1 MWRFVLVLLAGCAG
15 FVDRQAASTTLRLLD
30 RSQVAA
36 ARVGDVELARDAMAG
51 GIVQLAAFA
60 LAYPDEP
67 RFAELH
73 ADAVCDY
80 ATAFVFDDWEDASLA
95 GRADDARAAA
105 DRLRELLPECIALES
120 ARLPRGW
127 TPATLRPADVPAALA
142 IARARA
148 VELALAPMA
157 GIAALPA
164 LRELLERCAALRPG
178 LRDAAA
184 ELLLGTLAANVSAYT
199 RGPDGSE
206 WFAKAKTLAGD
217 GVLMIDVMRAR
228 SLGIAHKDKDAYES
242 QLAKVLDADRARWPE
257 HRLANALA
265 VRKAR
270 RYLANEA
277 KLFP

>member
-1 MWRFVLVLLAGCAG
+1 MWRIVLVLLAGCGG

-36 ARVGDVELARDAMAG
+36 ARVGDVELARDALAG

-60 LAYPDEP
+60 LAYPDER

-80 ATAFVFDDWEDASLA
+80 AMAFVFDDWEDASLA
-95 GRADDARAAA
+95 GRTDEARASA

-120 ARLPRGW
+120 ARLPPGW

-148 VELALAPMA
+148 AQLALSPMA
-157 GIAALPA
+157 GIAGLPA

-178 LRDAAA
+178 FHDADA
-184 ELLLGTLAANVSAYT
+184 ELLLGTLAANLSAFT
-199 RGPDGSE
+199 HGPDGSE
-206 WFAKAKTLAGD
+206 WFAKAKALAGE
-217 GVLMIDVMRAR
+217 GVLVIDVMRAR
-228 SLGIAHKDKDAYES
+228 SVAVARKDKEAFETE
-242 QLAKVLDADRARWPE
+242 LAKVLDADRARWPD

-265 VRKAR
+265 VRKAK
-270 RYLANEA
+270 RYLAAEA
-277 KLFP
+277 KLIP